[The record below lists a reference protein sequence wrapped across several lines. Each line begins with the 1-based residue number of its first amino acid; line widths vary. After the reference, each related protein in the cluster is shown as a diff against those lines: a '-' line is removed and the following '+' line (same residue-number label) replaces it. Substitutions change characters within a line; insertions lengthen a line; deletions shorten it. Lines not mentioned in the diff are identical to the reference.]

1 MLMND
6 ATLVG
11 RATAG
16 VSFVVAGKGKSGSVV
31 LVLDVVDSSYA
42 LVTSTESF
50 MTWYSSTDD
59 WRTNGNLLVHSEF
72 VVADGASVVT
82 SWNGTAN
89 GLYSEGAYKVDVV
102 NNPMSSSQIASR
114 SVSVKEGV
122 VSAPSKESMA
132 LVVAAGV
139 QASSS
144 SRSVSN
150 DSTVN
155 DFQAV
160 AEGTFGGAIDD
171 W

>member
-1 MLMND
+1 M
-6 ATLVG
+6 
-11 RATAG
+11 
-16 VSFVVAGKGKSGSVV
+16 
-31 LVLDVVDSSYA
+31 
-42 LVTSTESF
+42 
-50 MTWYSSTDD
+50 
-59 WRTNGNLLVHSEF
+59 
-72 VVADGASVVT
+72 
-82 SWNGTAN
+82 
-89 GLYSEGAYKVDVV
+89 